1 MAYKKDKKKFDES
14 KFQINPAM
22 LPQVFSKRERE
33 CPLSGENAP
42 IVNYK
47 NVSLLKKF
55 ISERGKILPRR
66 ITSIT
71 AKKQR
76 ELAESIKLAR
86 NIALLPYVSNQ

>member
-1 MAYKKDKKKFDES
+1 
-14 KFQINPAM
+14 M

-47 NVSLLKKF
+47 NVALLKKF